1 MNTSMSISNHQTSV
15 NSSVMASVGN
25 LAPSQHTNFFSLD
38 FFIPGVLLN
47 GTGLLGLL
55 GNVMSIMIL
64 R

>member
-1 MNTSMSISNHQTSV
+1 MNTSNSISNQTSV
-15 NSSVMASVGN
+15 SSSDMAIVGN

-47 GTGLLGLL
+47 ATGLLGLL
-55 GNVMSIMIL
+55 GNVMSIIIL